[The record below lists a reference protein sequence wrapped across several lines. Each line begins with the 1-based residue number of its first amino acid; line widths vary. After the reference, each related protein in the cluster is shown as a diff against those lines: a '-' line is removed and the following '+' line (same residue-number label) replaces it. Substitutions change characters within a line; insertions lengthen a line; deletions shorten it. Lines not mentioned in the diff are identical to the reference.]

1 MTWTTE
7 DSKKLYGIDKW
18 GQPFF
23 HVNEK
28 GNMTV
33 QTDLKSCE
41 GQSIDLL
48 ELTQDLQERG
58 VRLPILVR
66 FPDILHSRIKNLT
79 NCFERAFKE
88 SGYTGEYYGVYPVK
102 VNQEKHLIEDI
113 VNIGEKYRLG
123 LECGSKPELLIA
135 LSKMKNPNGII
146 VCNGFKDRDYIETA
160 LLSRKLG
167 RRTIIVVDR
176 FVELQTILEISK
188 KHDIKPFIGLRGK
201 LSTQGAGR
209 WVESSGNKSKFG
221 LTPNEIVSAIQILK
235 DQDMLDSL
243 ELLHF
248 HIGSQVPNIQSIKSS
263 LKEGARFFAELFE
276 LGAKPKYMD
285 VGGGLGVNYDGSGSS
300 DSSVDYSDQE
310 YANDVVYTIKSV
322 CDEKSI
328 PHPHIVT
335 ESGRSLVAHTS
346 LLIFDVLGSNNTQ
359 SSTELPPISSQDHQ
373 VLRDLADI
381 DKYLKK
387 KNINEA
393 YNDLGQIK
401 KDVLQLFTYGVL
413 SLKQRAVAEEMINN
427 IYIDIRKIVSK
438 EPEQYSDLIDEL
450 DSILCETYYCN
461 FSVFQSLPDSW
472 AMEQL
477 FPVVPIHRLNELPER
492 RAVLVDLT
500 CDSDGTLDQF
510 IDPTTSDKPQSYL
523 EVHKLKKS
531 APYYIGVFLTGAY
544 QEILGDMHNL
554 FGDTDAV
561 HVRFAK
567 NNSYRIESLVKG
579 DTISDVLKY
588 VSFEPGDLIDQLRD
602 NCEESI
608 SNGELTPQQARILM
622 SKFESSLRSHTY
634 LN

>member
-1 MTWTTE
+1 MTWTVE
-7 DSKKLYGIDKW
+7 DSRKLYAIEKW

-23 HVNEK
+23 NINDQ
-28 GNMTV
+28 GNV
-33 QTDLKSCE
+33 SVSTDIKSCA
-41 GQSIDLL
+41 GKNIDLYD
-48 ELTQDLQERG
+48 LTTDLQERG
-58 VRLPILVR
+58 LKLPILVR
-66 FPDILHSRIKNLT
+66 FPDILHSRIENLNT
-79 NCFERAFKE
+79 CFQNAFKE
-88 SGYTGEYYGVYPVK
+88 SDYNGKYFGVYPVK

-113 VNIGEKYRLG
+113 VKIGKDYNLG

-135 LSKMKNPNGII
+135 LSKMKNPNGLII
-146 VCNGFKDRDYIETA
+146 CNGFKDKDYIETA

-176 FVELQTILEISK
+176 FVELQTILEISE
-188 KHDIKPFIGLRGK
+188 KHGIKPFIGLRGK

-209 WVESSGNKSKFG
+209 WAESSGNKSKFG
-221 LTPNEIVSAIQILK
+221 LTPHEIVTAVQILK
-235 DQDMLDSL
+235 DKDMMDSL

-248 HIGSQVPNIQSIKSS
+248 HIGSQVPTIQSIKSS
-263 LKEGARFFAELFE
+263 LKEGARFFAELYN

-300 DSSVDYSDQE
+300 DSSVNYSDQE
-310 YANDVVYTIKSV
+310 YANDVVYTIKSI

-328 PHPHIVT
+328 PHPHIIT

-359 SSTELPPISSQDHQ
+359 SIKKTASVTSKDHQ

-381 DKYLKK
+381 SKYLSTKTA
-387 KNINEA
+387 NEA
-393 YNDLGQIK
+393 FNDLNQIK

-413 SLKQRAVAEEMINN
+413 SLEQRALAEEMINN
-427 IYIDIRKIVSK
+427 IYIEVRSMVSK
-438 EPEQYSDLIDEL
+438 NKDDFTELIHEI

-472 AMEQL
+472 AMDQL
-477 FPVVPIHRLNELPER
+477 FPVIPIHRLNEIPER
-492 RAVLVDLT
+492 RAVIVDLT
-500 CDSDGTLDQF
+500 CDSDGTIDGF
-510 IDPTTSDKPQSYL
+510 IDPTSPDAPQKYL

-531 APYYIGVFLTGAY
+531 EPYYMGVFLTGAY

-561 HVRFAK
+561 HVRFSK

-579 DTISDVLKY
+579 DTIADVLKY
-588 VSFEPGDLIDQLRD
+588 VSFEPNDLIDQLRED
-602 NCEESI
+602 CEESI
-608 SNGELTPQQARILM
+608 STGELTSQQARTLM
-622 SKFESSLRSHTY
+622 SKFESSLRGYTY

>member
-1 MTWTTE
+1 MNWTSE
-7 DSKKLYGIDKW
+7 DSTKLYGIDKW
-18 GQPFF
+18 GEPFF
-23 HVNEK
+23 HANEK

-33 QTDLKSCE
+33 STDLQTCA

-48 ELTQDLQERG
+48 ELTNDLKERG

-79 NCFERAFKE
+79 NCFERAFEE
-88 SGYTGEYYGVYPVK
+88 SGYNGEYYGVYPVK
-102 VNQEKHLIEDI
+102 VNQEKHLIEDL
-113 VNIGEKYRLG
+113 VKIGKDYRLG
-123 LECGSKPELLIA
+123 LECGSKPELIIA
-135 LSKMKNPNGII
+135 LSKMTNPNGII
-146 VCNGFKDRDYIETA
+146 VCNGFKDKDYIETA

-176 FVELQTILEISK
+176 FVELQTIIDISK

-201 LSTQGAGR
+201 LSSQGAGR
-209 WVESSGNKSKFG
+209 WAESSGNKSKFG
-221 LTPNEIVSAIQILK
+221 LTPHEIVTAVQILK
-235 DQDMLDSL
+235 DEDMLDSL

-248 HIGSQVPNIQSIKSS
+248 HIGSQVPTIQSIKSS

-285 VGGGLGVNYDGSGSS
+285 VGGGLGVNYDGSGNS

-310 YANDVVYTIKSV
+310 YANDVVYTIKSI

-328 PHPHIVT
+328 SHPHIVT

-359 SSTELPPISSQDHQ
+359 SAKETAPISSKDHQ

-381 DKYLKK
+381 SKFLKK
-387 KNINEA
+387 KNLREA
-393 YNDLGQIK
+393 FNDLEQIK

-413 SLKQRAVAEEMINN
+413 SLRQRAAAEEMINN
-427 IYIDIRKIVSK
+427 TYIEVRNLAS
-438 EPEQYSDLIDEL
+438 EEAEENSDLIDEL

-461 FSVFQSLPDSW
+461 FSIFQSLPDSW

-477 FPVVPIHRLNELPER
+477 FPVVPIHRLNEKPKR

-510 IDPTTSDKPQSYL
+510 IDPTSSERPQNYL
-523 EVHKLKKS
+523 EVHKLEKDQ
-531 APYYIGVFLTGAY
+531 PYFIGVFLTGAY

-567 NNSYRIESLVKG
+567 NNSYRVESLVKG

-588 VSFEPGDLIDQLRD
+588 VSFDPADLLEQLRN

-608 SNGELTPQQARILM
+608 SNKDLTPQQARTLM

>member
-1 MTWTTE
+1 MTWTIE
-7 DSKKLYGIDKW
+7 DSKKLYAIDRW
-18 GQPFF
+18 GEPFF
-23 HVNEK
+23 HVNDK
-28 GNMTV
+28 GNMAV
-33 QTDLKSCE
+33 KTDLKSCE
-41 GQSIDLL
+41 DQSIDLL
-48 ELTQDLQERG
+48 ELTKDLQERG

-88 SGYTGEYYGVYPVK
+88 SGYKGEYCGVYPVK
-102 VNQEKHLIEDI
+102 VNQEKHLVEDL
-113 VNIGEKYRLG
+113 VKIGEKYGLG

-135 LSKMKNPNGII
+135 LSKMKSPKGII
-146 VCNGFKDRDYIETA
+146 VCNGFKDKDYIETA

-176 FVELQTILEISK
+176 FVELQTIIDISK

-201 LSTQGAGR
+201 LSTMGSGR
-209 WVESSGNKSKFG
+209 WAESSGNKSKFG
-221 LTPNEIVSAIQILK
+221 LTPNEIVTAVQILK
-235 DQDMLDSL
+235 DENMLDSL

-322 CDEKSI
+322 CDEKAV
-328 PHPHIVT
+328 PHPNIVT

-346 LLIFDVLGSNNTQ
+346 MLIFDVLGSNHTQ
-359 SSTELPPISSQDHQ
+359 SVTETTPITSKDHQ
-373 VLRDLADI
+373 VLRDLSDI
-381 DKYLKK
+381 SNFLKK
-387 KNINEA
+387 KNIKEA
-393 YNDLGQIK
+393 FNDLGQIK

-427 IYIDIRKIVSK
+427 IYIDIRKMVAK
-438 EPEQYSDLIDEL
+438 ETDQYSDLIDEL

-472 AMEQL
+472 AMDQL

-510 IDPTTSDKPQSYL
+510 IDPTTSDSPQKYL
-523 EVHKLKKS
+523 EVHKLKKGN
-531 APYYIGVFLTGAY
+531 PYYIGVFLTGAY

-561 HVRFAK
+561 HVRFSK
-567 NNSYRIESLVKG
+567 DSNYRIESLVKG
-579 DTISDVLKY
+579 DTIADVLKY
-588 VSFEPGDLIDQLRD
+588 VSFDPKELLDELRGDCD
-602 NCEESI
+602 EGI
-608 SNGELTPQQARILM
+608 SNGSLTAQHARTLM
-622 SKFESSLRSHTY
+622 AKFESSLRSHTY